1 MFDDRV
7 VPRDE
12 RRQCVLLPD
21 QVALVAFLRLLQD
34 KTQSG
39 IVALIFDTV
48 ESAPPAL
55 EAHPFG
61 LAHAD
66 AVEGT
71 VGTRGQGLSEH
82 RVDMLGNPGGAQPFS
97 HLMQGSF
104 REAVLLAQAQKSRVA
119 FLLAGTGDGPRGLP
133 ARIGPHLPQASLSFG
148 EHRIV
153 ELTPCFQMRTQA
165 FGLVYLNSQG
175 ELEQKRGRFL
185 CEVFTLLGLLCALQ
199 LHAFSPTRT
208 AIPSISGRTPSVKQ
222 RSALPSPAPTRN
234 GASSPG

>member
-21 QVALVAFLRLLQD
+21 QVALLAFLRLLQD

-48 ESAPPAL
+48 ESPPPAL

-97 HLMQGSF
+97 HRMQGSF
-104 REAVLLAQAQKSRVA
+104 REAVLLAQA
-119 FLLAGTGDGPRGLP
+119 
-133 ARIGPHLPQASLSFG
+133 
-148 EHRIV
+148 
-153 ELTPCFQMRTQA
+153 
-165 FGLVYLNSQG
+165 FGLVYLNPQG

-185 CEVFTLLGLLCALQ
+185 CGVFALLGLLCAHQ

-208 AIPSISGRTPSVKQ
+208 AIPSISGRSASVKQ
-222 RSALPSPAPTRN
+222 RSALPSPPHTRN
-234 GASSPG
+234 SASSPG